1 MSNKTV
7 RRSIAMTQEMRDLL
21 AQLAAKQGREVSESD
36 LIRDAIRLYL
46 DQQAD
51 LVGSRRHFQKSLQ
64 TRLDHL
70 ESTLTFHLHILI
82 ALTSMLLEGDPA
94 HTIDEAIVAARRDSK
109 RLLARI
115 DAVRDLKGSP

>member
-21 AQLAAKQGREVSESD
+21 AQLAAKQGRDVSESD

-70 ESTLTFHLHILI
+70 ESTLTFHLHILL
-82 ALTSMLLEGDPA
+82 ALLSMLLEGDPA
-94 HTIDEAIVAARRDSK
+94 HAIDEAIVAARRDSK

>member
-7 RRSIAMTQEMRDLL
+7 RRSIAMTQEMRDML
-21 AQLAAKQGREVSESD
+21 AQLAAKQGRDVSESD

-51 LVGSRRHFQKSLQ
+51 MVGSRRHFQKALQ
-64 TRLDHL
+64 ERIDRL
-70 ESTLTFHLHILI
+70 EAALTFHLHLVI
-82 ALTSMLLEGDPA
+82 ALLSMLLDGDPA
-94 HTIDEAIVAARRDSK
+94 HAIDEAIIAACRDHK

-115 DAVRDLKGSP
+115 DAVRELKDTP